1 MDAHSSM
8 LSTSRKATDAFL
20 ISLLLASSAWAAPEI
35 TSELIFPQEKWHNHS
50 SSIVELPNGDLL
62 VCWFH
67 GSGERTAD
75 DVVIR
80 AARWNRASK
89 KWSEPFLL
97 ADTPGFPDTNP
108 TLFIDNRKRLLLFW
122 PAIIAHQ
129 WETALMKYR
138 ISENYQQES
147 GPPEW
152 KWQEN
157 ILLIPKDIEAR
168 TKEVFGQEAQGSGPE
183 AKYAADL
190 IAKAGDKYFSRM
202 GWFTRTHPQQLPSGR
217 ILVPM
222 YSDGYSFGIMA
233 ISDDGGATWTASQP
247 LVGNGCI
254 QPSVVRKQ
262 DGTLIAYM
270 RDNGPPPKRVLYSTS
285 KDEGVTWSTAED
297 SEIFNPGTS
306 LEAIRLRNGNW
317 VMVHNDLEKGRYSL
331 AIALSED
338 EGKTWRW
345 KRHLDG
351 DPSKKVPNQY
361 HYPSVIQ
368 SADGFIHVTYSYF
381 TPEGKAIK
389 HARLNEDWI
398 RQSR

>member
-1 MDAHSSM
+1 
-8 LSTSRKATDAFL
+8 
-20 ISLLLASSAWAAPEI
+20 
-35 TSELIFPQEKWHNHS
+35 
-50 SSIVELPNGDLL
+50 
-62 VCWFH
+62 
-67 GSGERTAD
+67 
-75 DVVIR
+75 
-80 AARWNRASK
+80 
-89 KWSEPFLL
+89 
-97 ADTPGFPDTNP
+97 
-108 TLFIDNRKRLLLFW
+108 
-122 PAIIAHQ
+122 
-129 WETALMKYR
+129 MKDR

-168 TKEVFGQEAQGSGPE
+168 TKEVFGKAAQGSGPE

-190 IAKAGDKYFSRM
+190 IAKAGDRYFSRM

-233 ISDDGGATWTASQP
+233 ISDDDGATWTASQP

-270 RDNGPPPKRVLYSTS
+270 RDNGPPPKRVLFSTS

-317 VMVHNDLEKGRYSL
+317 VMVHNDVEKGRYSL

-345 KRHLDG
+345 KRHLEG
-351 DPSKKVPNQY
+351 DPAKNVPNQY

-398 RQSR
+398 RQSLVQFK